1 MINIRELRFWTA
13 LLVVGLSVMAIS
25 SALPTLRF
33 ALAAQS
39 ADPQT
44 AAERLQASTNE
55 PPVAPLALRL
65 MLVLAPPK
73 APAERVDA
81 LQSLIGLT
89 PMASGAWLDLAI
101 ARQQAGQPMQD
112 VASALALSSLTGPNE
127 ARFMAGRAVFGLAL
141 WEKLPPDVRRGL
153 IGDLVAGWGEVDDAR
168 RQELNAIL
176 AVASDQT
183 RAEIF
188 AALLLAG
195 KPAEPII
202 SALDLAPEK
211 PAPADAG
218 GDGDKVLTPPQ
229 AGDVPKP

>member
-13 LLVVGLSVMAIS
+13 LLIVGLSVMAIS
-25 SALPTLRF
+25 SALQTLRF

-39 ADPQT
+39 ADPQNAT
-44 AAERLQASTNE
+44 DRLQAPATES
-55 PPVAPLALRL
+55 PAAPLALRL

-73 APAERVDA
+73 APAERADA
-81 LQSLIGLT
+81 LQTLLGLT
-89 PMASGAWLDLAI
+89 PMASGAWIDLAI
-101 ARQQAGQPMQD
+101 ARQQAGLPMEQ

-127 ARFMAGRAVFGLAL
+127 ARFMAGRAVFGLPL

-153 IGDLVAGWGEVDDAR
+153 IGDLVAGWGEVEDAR
-168 RQELNAIL
+168 RRDLDAIL
-176 AVASDQT
+176 TVASDQT

-188 AALLLAG
+188 SALLLAG

-202 SALDLAPEK
+202 AALDLAPEQ

-218 GDGDKVLTPPQ
+218 GDGDKVLTSPR
-229 AGDVPKP
+229 AGEVAKP